1 MDFHRPSDP
10 ASLTLAEVRASRA
23 AGQVVCLRAP
33 SQSRWYRRLF
43 YEAGVL
49 PAQPQPI
56 ELPPGL
62 SSEALRLAD
71 GFALLLAVRELS
83 DGGPAPYTRSFAGSW
98 CGMGERQAGEG
109 IAELI
114 RAGVLLKA
122 ARHGRMNLY
131 VPAGTVENQRR
142 AA

>member
-1 MDFHRPSDP
+1 VLGIHGSPGRKFSCVLPGHGPDRHYSAALHRGPDGIWRYMDFHRPSDP

-83 DGGPAPYTRSFAGSW
+83 DGGPAPYTRSFAGS
-98 CGMGERQAGEG
+98 
-109 IAELI
+109 
-114 RAGVLLKA
+114 
-122 ARHGRMNLY
+122 
-131 VPAGTVENQRR
+131 
-142 AA
+142 